1 MSATEKLTK
10 WATQFKE
17 PLAEIDAQL
26 FEQLQATY
34 VSLLGDAELPRHW
47 PELSPDVI
55 PDAIDYLNLCTS
67 VKNTVPCK
75 YVDSP
80 MANGEVY
87 EGRWRQAFIRRVMQ
101 GEVTK
106 LVQVL
111 RRGWAETISWDE
123 GRVRVARFLQ
133 DQPTGANASDYERY
147 IEISWP
153 NCSLLK
159 LDAMVASLNE
169 REYVN
174 PVIENEV
181 RTGTWRN
188 LGVTTSKSDDGS
200 GVITMSLA
208 ISHFRLDS
216 YITWL
221 THRTEKLIYL
231 FGWGKDEA
239 QAVIDAWKGKG
250 KGATV
255 SYRKEEGLIDLIL
268 RERDYDQLDVTS
280 ATSSWDCRYKTS
292 IDYHFGVSNPESYPL
307 ITPPANGVSYDRQ
320 LRDNGDGSWDI
331 LIITRTVQYRDIP
344 FQVSRV
350 QAGLVTETRQQLGL
364 TTQTPEAMTEV
375 DGQTKEQRAEVR
387 DDCSKDVV
395 TNRYVVTDI
404 FKTSHDNDGLVR
416 RTIEDHSAAA
426 VDLPSEIP
434 VQGQKIGVEN
444 QRTEFPGKTKT
455 RRIVEEAQHVSV
467 PEFVSHRGEGT
478 ISYISEELHDTDAPD
493 VMVYKDQNGVERDIT
508 LDANGNPLSEG
519 NPYLPG
525 SGNLTTIA
533 ILSHNY
539 DDYLTHS
546 YKKSRTIK
554 KFPFEG
560 ESVWDE
566 YGDFEYVTTQIY
578 SETLGRYWN
587 NQTLVYRVH
596 WTHNEKYFTS
606 RVLANAYIDG
616 GVWENNNGSRVSH
629 TGDFEYFADRVIK
642 TKVLI
647 TTYTYLEPIS

>member
-47 PELSPDVI
+47 PELSPDAI

-67 VKNTVPCK
+67 VKNTTPCK
-75 YVDSP
+75 YVDNP

-123 GRVRVARFLQ
+123 GRVRAARFLQ

-153 NCSLLK
+153 NCSLSK
-159 LDAMVASLNE
+159 LDAMVATLSE

-221 THRTEKLIYL
+221 THRSESLVYL

-239 QAVIDAWKGKG
+239 QAVINTWKSKG
-250 KGATV
+250 RGATV
-255 SYRKEEGLIDLIL
+255 SYRKDEGLVDLIL

-292 IDYHFGVSNPESYPL
+292 IDYHFGVSDPESYPL

-320 LRDNGDGSWDI
+320 LRDNGDGSWDV

-344 FQVSRV
+344 FQTSRV
-350 QAGLVTETRQQLGL
+350 SGMGKTETRQQLGL
-364 TTQTPEAMTEV
+364 TTQTQESMVLEAGKV
-375 DGQTKEQRAEVR
+375 KEQHIEVR

-395 TNRYVVTDI
+395 TNQNTP
-404 FKTSHDNDGLVR
+404 
-416 RTIEDHSAAA
+416 E
-426 VDLPSEIP
+426 
-434 VQGQKIGVEN
+434 
-444 QRTEFPGKTKT
+444 
-455 RRIVEEAQHVSV
+455 HVSV
-467 PEFVSHRGEGT
+467 PEFVAEINERET
-478 ISYISEELHDTDAPD
+478 VYLLEEYHDPVTPDIGAPPD
-493 VMVYKDQNGVERDIT
+493 YEDR
-508 LDANGNPLSEG
+508 
-519 NPYLPG
+519 
-525 SGNLTTIA
+525 A
-533 ILSHNY
+533 ILSHGL
-539 DDYLTHS
+539 DEFLTHNF
-546 YKKSRTIK
+546 KRSRSVK
-554 KFPFEG
+554 KFPITDAENVDG
-560 ESVWDE
+560 ISWTE
-566 YGDFEYVTTQIY
+566 YGDTESITVQSEQANPKVAGAKYVSYQYIYEKTYNYCMRYFHTATDAAAWAFMTGTSILPDDPNANGFSSGLKTRHDDNRMSGFQKTGEYEWQAIRCSITN
-578 SETLGRYWN
+578 SLRYTWRYDDPS
-587 NQTLVYRVH
+587 L
-596 WTHNEKYFTS
+596 
-606 RVLANAYIDG
+606 
-616 GVWENNNGSRVSH
+616 
-629 TGDFEYFADRVIK
+629 
-642 TKVLI
+642 
-647 TTYTYLEPIS
+647 